1 MEDKNNHVFT
11 AIKINATTDQVWSVL
26 TDWKKLKDW
35 STSFVGISTDKMVKG
50 EVFISYFKNPLT
62 GGIIEVEHI
71 CTDYEEGKK
80 FGWSGNLIGR
90 TKDHHIYSL
99 EPTNNGMTIFRQ
111 EDGIH
116 GTHSKLLNLIGKH
129 KMIAMY
135 NKFNRELKE
144 QVESTFPRNDVND
157 H

>member
-1 MEDKNNHVFT
+1 VENERNHVFT
-11 AIKINATTDQVWSVL
+11 EIEINAATDQVWSVL
-26 TDWKKLKDW
+26 TDWKNLKDW
-35 STSFVGISTDKMVKG
+35 SSSFVGISTEKMVEG
-50 EVFISYFKNPLT
+50 EVFISYFRNPLT
-62 GGIIEVEHI
+62 GGILELEHV

-99 EPTNNGMTIFRQ
+99 EPTQNGKTIFRQ

-116 GTHSKLLNLIGKH
+116 GAHSKLLNLIGKH